1 MRSDSFVS
9 VALLLEQQL
18 SSIEDNL
25 KNIQEELDKNYT
37 DFEIVVIGRGM
48 NTPFSTADS
57 EVLQRTIGVRYIQ
70 LSSPVSEDVAWTA
83 ALENAIGD
91 FVVLFTRGTDP
102 IHVIHET
109 VTVCKSG
116 YDVVVGV
123 ADQRCSLVYSV
134 CRSLSGFILRSI
146 DYCLPRNSTNLRCL
160 SRRAVNSVTQ
170 TGRLHHQLIM
180 RIQKTGYPQTA
191 YHYNL
196 LAHPKRASYSLF
208 GGVRRLIHLLVF
220 NSSRPLRWISEAG
233 LIGSLL
239 AFLIALYSILIHFVR
254 SRVIEGWTTTIL
266 FMSALFILQFF
277 MMSFFGEYLGRL
289 LDESSDRDDYSVVF
303 EKNSL
308 IMVNQDRIN
317 VLGLSVSSESNRVQ
331 TGRDR

>member
-1 MRSDSFVS
+1 MKSDSFVS
-9 VALLLEQQL
+9 VVLELEQPL
-18 SSIEDNL
+18 SSIGGNL
-25 KNIQEELDKNYT
+25 QEIQQELDGNYT
-37 DFEIVVIGRGM
+37 DYEVIVVGRGM
-48 NTPFSTADS
+48 NTQFTVADS
-57 EVLQRTIGVRYIQ
+57 EVLLRIPGIRYIQ
-70 LSSPVSEDVAWTA
+70 LSSWVHEEVAWAA

-91 FVVLFTRGTDP
+91 FVVLFTQRTDP
-102 IHVIHET
+102 VRVIHET
-109 VTVCKSG
+109 VAVCKSG

-123 ADQRCSLVYSV
+123 ADQRHSLTYRAF
-134 CRSLSGFILRSI
+134 RSLSDRILRSI
-146 DYCLPRNSTNLRCL
+146 DYCLPRNATSLRCL

-191 YHYNL
+191 YPYEL
-196 LAHPKRASYSLF
+196 LVQPGRTSWSLF
-208 GGVRRLIHLLVF
+208 GGIQRMLQLVVF
-220 NSSRPLRWISEAG
+220 NSSRPLRWISETG
-233 LIGSLL
+233 LIGSFL

-266 FMSALFILQFF
+266 FMSALFMLQFF

-289 LDESSDRDDYSVVF
+289 LDERSDRYDYSVVF

-308 IMVNQDRIN
+308 VMVNQDRIN
-317 VLGLSVSSESNRVQ
+317 VLDSSVSSENNLVQ